1 MPSTIGTIASS
12 ILTPLKLGAELW
24 LDASDASTVTASGS
38 PLLVS
43 QWNDKSGNGLNFTQ
57 GTEANQPTTGATTQN
72 SLNVLSFSG
81 NQALIGPTSPNLS
94 EQPIE
99 IFVAGNVSTTGTWFS
114 QTNESTVENRQFQLF
129 KDNIE
134 SVASRV
140 RGNLTT
146 VLRSPN
152 VNRFRVS
159 GISWKSSDSTLL
171 DGNTGNVLS
180 VGAAAAETDVPWRIG
195 ARGPG
200 IAFPLNGTIG
210 EVILFRKQLT
220 AQERSDIIQYIAKKW
235 NITL

>member
-1 MPSTIGTIASS
+1 MPSTIGTVASS
-12 ILTPLKLGAELW
+12 VLTPLRLGAELW
-24 LDASDASTVTASGS
+24 LDASDVFTLTASGS

-43 QWNDKSGNGLNFTQ
+43 QWDDKSGNGLNFTQ
-57 GTEANQPTTGATTQN
+57 ETEANQPTTGVATQN
-72 SLNVLSFSG
+72 SLNVLSFNG

-94 EQPIE
+94 DQPIE

-114 QTNESTVENRQFQLF
+114 QTNESTVGNRQFQLF
-129 KDNIE
+129 KDGTE

-140 RGNLTT
+140 LGNLTT

-171 DGNTGNVLS
+171 DGNTSNILS
-180 VGAAAAETDVPWRIG
+180 IGTAAAETDIPWRVG

-200 IAFPLNGTIG
+200 ISFPLNGTIG
-210 EVILFRKQLT
+210 EIVLFTRELT
-220 AQERSDIIQYIAKKW
+220 SQERSDILQYFSRKW